1 MWVLKMKNFDIPA
14 NFLSF
19 LQGGGLKVTC
29 DGTPSINFVAEGTSR
44 IIDIIDIPIEITK
57 RPGLIKQLSEAKDLA
72 KNLKQQSITLEIR
85 LKGEPVLR
93 LGENANPKIAKIV
106 TLSNNIEI
114 ADLRKLKKLS
124 DVF

>member
-1 MWVLKMKNFDIPA
+1 MKNFDLPA

-19 LQGGGLKVTC
+19 LNRGALKVTC
-29 DGTPSINFVAEGTSR
+29 DGNPSINFTVEDNSR

-57 RPGLIKQLSEAKDLA
+57 RPGFIKQLSEAKDLA
-72 KNLKQQSITLEIR
+72 KNLKQENITLEIR
-85 LKGEPVLR
+85 LQGEPVLK
-93 LGENANPKIAKIV
+93 LGEDANPKLAKIV

-114 ADLRKLKKLS
+114 TDLRKLKKLS

>member
-1 MWVLKMKNFDIPA
+1 MKNFDLPA

-19 LQGGGLKVTC
+19 LHSGGLKITC
-29 DGTPSINFVAEGTSR
+29 GDSPSINFTVEDNSR

-72 KNLKQQSITLEIR
+72 KKLKQENITLEIR
-85 LKGEPVLR
+85 LQGEPVLK
-93 LGENANPKIAKIV
+93 LGEKANPKLAKIV

-114 ADLRKLKKLS
+114 TDLRKLKKLS
-124 DVF
+124 DIF

>member
-1 MWVLKMKNFDIPA
+1 MLKMKNFDMPA

-19 LQGGGLKVTC
+19 LQGGRLNVTC
-29 DGTPSINFVAEGTSR
+29 DGSPSVNFMAQGSSL

-72 KNLKQQSITLEIR
+72 KNLKQENITLEIR
-85 LKGEPVLR
+85 LKGETVLK
-93 LGENANPKIAKIV
+93 LGEKANPKIAKIV

-114 ADLRKLKKLS
+114 TDLRKLKKLS

>member
-1 MWVLKMKNFDIPA
+1 MLKMKNFDMPA

-19 LQGGGLKVTC
+19 LQGGSLKIAC
-29 DGTPSINFVAEGTSR
+29 DGTPSINFTAEGDSR
-44 IIDIIDIPIEITK
+44 IIDIIDIPIEIAK

-72 KNLKQQSITLEIR
+72 KNLKQENITLEIR
-85 LKGEPVLR
+85 LQGQPVLK
-93 LGENANPKIAKIV
+93 LGDNANPKLAKIV

-114 ADLRKLKKLS
+114 TDLRKLKKLS

>member
-1 MWVLKMKNFDIPA
+1 MKNFDLPA

-19 LQGGGLKVTC
+19 LHSGSLKVTY
-29 DGTPSINFVAEGTSR
+29 DDTLSINFVAEGNSR
-44 IIDIIDIPIEITK
+44 IIDIIDIPIEIEK

-72 KNLKQQSITLEIR
+72 KNLKQENITLEIR
-85 LKGEPVLR
+85 LQGETVLK
-93 LGENANPKIAKIV
+93 LGEKANPKLAKIV

-114 ADLRKLKKLS
+114 TDLRKLKKLS

>member
-1 MWVLKMKNFDIPA
+1 MRMKNFDLPA

-19 LQGGGLKVTC
+19 LNSGGLKVTC
-29 DGTPSINFVAEGTSR
+29 DGNSSINFTVEGNSR

-57 RPGLIKQLSEAKDLA
+57 RPDFIKQLSEAKNLA
-72 KNLKQQSITLEIR
+72 KNLKHENITLEIR
-85 LKGEPVLR
+85 LKGEPVLK
-93 LGENANPKIAKIV
+93 LGEDANPKLAKIV

-114 ADLRKLKKLS
+114 TDLRKLKKLT

>member
-1 MWVLKMKNFDIPA
+1 MRMKNFDLPA

-19 LQGGGLKVTC
+19 LSSGGLKVTC
-29 DGTPSINFVAEGTSR
+29 DGNSSINFTVEGNSR

-57 RPGLIKQLSEAKDLA
+57 RPGFIKQLSEAKNLA
-72 KNLKQQSITLEIR
+72 KNLKHENITLEIR
-85 LKGEPVLR
+85 LKGEPVLK
-93 LGENANPKIAKIV
+93 LGEDANPKLAKIV

-114 ADLRKLKKLS
+114 TDLRKLKKLT

>member
-1 MWVLKMKNFDIPA
+1 MLKMKNFDMPA

-19 LQGGGLKVTC
+19 LQGGSLKVAC
-29 DGTPSINFVAEGTSR
+29 DGTPSVNFTAEGNSR
-44 IIDIIDIPIEITK
+44 VVDIIDIPIEITK

-72 KNLKQQSITLEIR
+72 KNLKQENITLEIR
-85 LKGEPVLR
+85 LQGETVLK
-93 LGENANPKIAKIV
+93 LGDKANPKLAKIV

-114 ADLRKLKKLS
+114 TDLRKLKKLS